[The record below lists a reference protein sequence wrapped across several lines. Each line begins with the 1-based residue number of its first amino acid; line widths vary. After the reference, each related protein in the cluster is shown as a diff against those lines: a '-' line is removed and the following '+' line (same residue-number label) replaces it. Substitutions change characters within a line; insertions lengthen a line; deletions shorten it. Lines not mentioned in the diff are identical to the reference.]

1 MGRSPADLKLVFSS
15 LVNAGLW
22 NSDPSTLPIPWRE
35 SHEKLPEKLVF
46 GWANGDGHVQPLPP
60 VQRAMHEVK
69 DALEALSRDGKT
81 LGTSKVGWETVR
93 STAMWYIQ
101 RKENEHRFDGRA
113 PQGKFNYTVA
123 ATYCLLTNKETI
135 P

>member
-46 GWANGDGHVQPLPP
+46 GWANGDGHVQPWPP
-60 VQRAMHEVK
+60 VQRAMHEVRE
-69 DALEALSRDGKT
+69 ALEAAGHEVVEWVPPEWYEYNTQMGSVRFSSPLASRESCADATCWK
-81 LGTSKVGWETVR
+81 LFHVDSHLDSKW
-93 STAMWYIQ
+93 S
-101 RKENEHRFDGRA
+101 
-113 PQGKFNYTVA
+113 
-123 ATYCLLTNKETI
+123 
-135 P
+135 